1 MNKTKIIAILI
12 MGIILIIIVGI
23 VIFANIYGS
32 YFNKIEIIK
41 KGINIKDISISIEEY
56 SITNTEIKIIIENE
70 NEFIYST
77 SSGDDYIIYYLDD
90 NNWNELQIQG
100 RWNGTELM
108 TMRPS
113 TKRIEEEINWKDKY
127 GKLEKGRY
135 RLERNISIN
144 SIEGNYY
151 IEFEIK

>member
-12 MGIILIIIVGI
+12 IIIGI
-23 VIFANIYGS
+23 VIFTNIYGS

-41 KGINIKDISISIEEY
+41 KGINIKDVSISIEEY
-56 SITNTEIKIIIENE
+56 SITNTDIKIIIESE